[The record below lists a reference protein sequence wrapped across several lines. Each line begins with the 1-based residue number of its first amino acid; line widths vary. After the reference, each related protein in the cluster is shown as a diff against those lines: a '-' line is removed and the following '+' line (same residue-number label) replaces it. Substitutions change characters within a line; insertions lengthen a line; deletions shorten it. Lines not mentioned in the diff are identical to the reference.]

1 MVTTKFGLVLL
12 LVASITGCFSN
23 TRPQAAAPLSA
34 EENAQYAQATPAQLV
49 ADAAAV
55 IQKSH
60 AAEFSFFAPGTL
72 KRLEEQLKEMKV
84 LGSKPDADKMQ
95 LVNMVRSMDQMYRSG
110 TANKGM
116 VQAQLTDVLEQKKTL
131 EKLSAAR
138 LYPSDYKDAV
148 ANIADLVEYIE
159 NGKPDKARGKT
170 PSVMLDMRKLEI
182 RIVKDTVLGRATAL
196 LAEAKDKDAKDIAR
210 KGYDEASLAY
220 ERAVKFIDT
229 NPRDQEQVAQLGH
242 QATFLAQRSV
252 RLAEE
257 VAKLKQVKPKD
268 LEQVVV
274 ENEQRMQRIAEAMH
288 HPDVRD
294 LTLTEQSVT
303 LATAAEKLANQANKS
318 SATDTEK
325 LKAELAQ
332 AQENI
337 KKLEASLAQAGA
349 EKNAM
354 QAKLDVPAAQISGAT
369 ESVPA
374 QLVSSS
380 DGKNIEPAA
389 TSAEA
394 VTAIAPNAAP

>member
-1 MVTTKFGLVLL
+1 MVTAKFVFVVLAAAL
-12 LVASITGCFSN
+12 LTGCFSN
-23 TRPQAAAPLSA
+23 TRPQMTTPLSA
-34 EENAQYAQATPAQLV
+34 EENAQYAQATPAQLI

-55 IQKSH
+55 VQKAH
-60 AAEFSFFAPGTL
+60 AEEFSFFAPGTL
-72 KRLEEQLKEMKV
+72 KRLEEQLKEIKL
-84 LGSKPDADKMQ
+84 LGSKPTADKRQIIGIM
-95 LVNMVRSMDQMYRSG
+95 RSMEQMYRSG
-110 TANKGM
+110 TAHKVT
-116 VQAQLTDVLEQKKTL
+116 VQAQLSDVLEQKKML

-138 LYPSDYKDAV
+138 LYPSDYKDAL
-148 ANIADLVEYIE
+148 ADIADLVEYIE

-170 PSVMLDMRKLEI
+170 PSVMQDMRKLEI

-196 LAEAKDKDAKDIAR
+196 LAEAKDKDVKDLAR
-210 KGYDEASLAY
+210 KGYDEAALAY
-220 ERAVKFIDT
+220 ERAVKFIDA

-274 ENEQRMQRIAEAMH
+274 ENEQRMQRIAEAMR

-303 LATAAEKLANQANKS
+303 LANAAEKLANQAGKS
-318 SATDTEK
+318 SAADTEK
-325 LKAELAQ
+325 LKADLVQ

-337 KKLEASLAQAGA
+337 KKLEASLAQASA

-354 QAKLDVPAAQISGAT
+354 QAKLDVPATQISGAA

-374 QLVSSS
+374 QLAPSS
-380 DGKNIEPAA
+380 DGKNSEPAA
-389 TSAEA
+389 TAAEA
-394 VTAIAPNAAP
+394 VTAP